1 MIQIRSFGLIHA
13 AVIPCDSTKKEA
25 VALLVAQN
33 RGMVA
38 WELLSLFKFWCLL
51 SFTCRDDALLRGS
64 APQTQCLQPGVPTSP
79 GS

>member
-38 WELLSLFKFWCLL
+38 WELLPLFKFWCLL
-51 SFTCRDDALLRGS
+51 FFYMQG
-64 APQTQCLQPGVPTSP
+64 
-79 GS
+79 